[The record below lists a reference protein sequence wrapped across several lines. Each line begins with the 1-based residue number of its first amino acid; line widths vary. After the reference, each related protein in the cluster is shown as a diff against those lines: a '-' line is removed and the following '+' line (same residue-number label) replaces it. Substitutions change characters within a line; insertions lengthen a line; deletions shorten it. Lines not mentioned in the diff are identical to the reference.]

1 MSSPRSGAAV
11 ARPRVPGSRFVG
23 HRVELF
29 RTYWSRHAPGRPTP
43 PHVLTEIYRWWL
55 AACTLKVLGASW
67 DISWHFKW
75 LRDEFAPPH
84 LLNTVGTVIAVVLV
98 VIQGYTG
105 LAGDRRTIRLLQ
117 WGMGIFLVAMPL
129 DAINHK
135 VNGLDITTWSL
146 SHFLLFLGTG
156 IMIAGVVRGWR
167 AGAPTARGRTVVL
180 GAFWLFFLENVYFP
194 NGHQEYG
201 VMEIASWDRGHPFAE
216 PSLLRFAAGQIGR
229 PVDRPSLLNFA
240 LPIPSWVY
248 PFYAVVGAMLVL
260 VLARVSVGRRWTATA
275 IAGAYVLYRCL
286 IWPVLAGTGFPTS
299 AVPFFLLA
307 GAVVIDLAYLARMPR
322 YARAAAGAVVV
333 TAAVYGG
340 LALQSVVAVA
350 PPVAYWPAPLTAV
363 VFAAAWLVAARV
375 ARGGLWTPPSDDG
388 RPAEHEADAVRQAHD
403 GDLAAGPAVDGGPAA
418 ADDGGQQPEAEMRAE
433 PAQ

>member
-1 MSSPRSGAAV
+1 MSSFIGY
-11 ARPRVPGSRFVG
+11 RVG
-23 HRVELF
+23 LF
-29 RTYWSRHAPGRPTP
+29 RAHWSRHAPGRPTP
-43 PHVLTEIYRWWL
+43 PHVFTEIYRWWL

-75 LRDEFAPPH
+75 LRDELAPPH

-105 LAGDRRTIRLLQ
+105 MGGDRRTIRLLQ
-117 WGMGIFLVAMPL
+117 WGMGVFLVAMPL

-135 VNGLDITTWSL
+135 VNGLDITTWSP

-167 AGAPTARGRTVVL
+167 AGAPPGRASTLVL
-180 GAFWLFFLENVYFP
+180 GAFWLFFLENVSFP

-201 VMEIASWDRGHPFAE
+201 VLEIASWDRGHPFAE
-216 PSLLRFAAGQIGR
+216 PSLLRFAAEQIGR
-229 PVDRPSLLNFA
+229 PVDRASLLNFA

-260 VLARVSVGRRWTATA
+260 VLARASVGRRWTATA
-275 IAGAYVLYRCL
+275 IAAAYVAYRCL
-286 IWPVLAGTGFPTS
+286 IWPILAGTGFPTS

-307 GAVVIDLAYLARMPR
+307 GAVVIDLAFLLRLPR
-322 YARAAAGAVVV
+322 YVRPVAGAVAV

-340 LALQSVVAVA
+340 LALQSAI
-350 PPVAYWPAPLTAV
+350 
-363 VFAAAWLVAARV
+363 AAAPRWR
-375 ARGGLWTPPSDDG
+375 TG
-388 RPAEHEADAVRQAHD
+388 RR
-403 GDLAAGPAVDGGPAA
+403 
-418 ADDGGQQPEAEMRAE
+418 R
-433 PAQ
+433 